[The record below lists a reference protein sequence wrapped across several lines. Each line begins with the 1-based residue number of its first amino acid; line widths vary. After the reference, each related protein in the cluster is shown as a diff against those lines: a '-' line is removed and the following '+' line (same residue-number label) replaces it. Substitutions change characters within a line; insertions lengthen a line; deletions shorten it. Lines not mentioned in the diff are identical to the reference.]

1 MTEEENKGVDQ
12 AVAAPS
18 ETDSVQKEVSAEA
31 VKPIESDEAINWK
44 KANQELRE
52 LKKQNR
58 ALYEAM
64 LQQQQQLKP
73 QTPEVDELDRLSDDD
88 VLTKAQAAKLAEK
101 RARKIV
107 EETLQEHERN
117 RWKEKALYQYADF
130 DSVVTPEN
138 IELFEKTMPS
148 LAKAIESN
156 ADPYRIAVATYEAIK
171 SMGINQKKPAMQQSL
186 QTQSQIEKNLSKPLS
201 SNAAGKAALQDAFA
215 SSKRW
220 SKEQLNQAWQETQ
233 QYSRRA

>member
-1 MTEEENKGVDQ
+1 MAEEENKGVEDK

-18 ETDSVQKEVSAEA
+18 ETESVQQAQEA
-31 VKPIESDEAINWK
+31 VKPVESEEQINWK

-64 LQQQQQLKP
+64 LQQQKQSQPKE
-73 QTPEVDELDRLSDDD
+73 EVDELDRLSDDD
-88 VLTKAQAAKLAEK
+88 VLTKAQAARLAEK
-101 RARKIV
+101 RAKQIV
-107 EETLQEHERN
+107 EQTLQEHEKG
-117 RWKEKALYQYADF
+117 RWKERTLQQYSDF

-138 IELFEKTMPS
+138 VELFEKTMPA

-156 ADPYRIAVATYEAIK
+156 GDPYRIAVATYDAIK
-171 SMGINQKKPAMQQSL
+171 MMSLNQKKPAMQQAL
-186 QTQSQIEKNLSKPLS
+186 QTQEQVEKNLSKPMS
-201 SNAAGKAALQDAFA
+201 SNAVGKAALQDAFA

-220 SKEQLNQAWQETQ
+220 SKEQLSAAYREMEHF
-233 QYSRRA
+233 SKRA